1 MRPCPNHDLQLIGK
15 IEATTHG
22 IAEKMT
28 TNLEQVDA
36 AVSLTYNELDN
47 AEHEFEKLKNLILKD
62 VGHLNQLIQDPDQ
75 LERDDALLDFEE
87 VVMVVE
93 GSDLCCEPSP
103 RPEAEPEHEE
113 HVHEPVRK
121 KEIIHLIE
129 QDGPGLEDQQPQNSL
144 LKRAQE
150 NLEGLKQ
157 KTDMRF
163 ESVLRDLGRVTN
175 KAKKQ
180 CQKEGRETVEKEL
193 NDFKKLL
200 KDLLKSHRGQSRAL
214 PPSRV
219 IPSGIEESITKTF
232 L

>member
-1 MRPCPNHDLQLIGK
+1 MCPCPNDDLLLIGK

-22 IAEKMT
+22 MAEKMT
-28 TNLEQVDA
+28 SNLEQVDA
-36 AVSLTYNELDN
+36 AVGLMYKELDN
-47 AEHEFEKLKNLILKD
+47 AEHEFEKLINLILKD

-75 LERDDALLDFEE
+75 LERDDALLHVEK
-87 VVMVVE
+87 VVMRLEESIVE
-93 GSDLCCEPSP
+93 SPFVLCNEESDYEDQ
-103 RPEAEPEHEE
+103 
-113 HVHEPVRK
+113 VHEPVRTE
-121 KEIIHLIE
+121 EIAHLIE

-180 CQKEGRETVEKEL
+180 CQKEDREMVEGEL

-200 KDLLKSHRGQSRAL
+200 KDLLKSHRGQSSAL

-219 IPSGIEESITKTF
+219 IPSGIEESITKTS